1 MRYHTTPYIHTRYKL
16 YNIYSLSNK
25 KVAHFHFSQR
35 DDVELRLVVGDEL
48 SLKLDAS
55 AARLYG
61 SPWQDT
67 GIYSIVYA
75 CVYCMCVVSVV
86 YNMYE
91 CIQFELYISIQTY
104 CNLTYT
110 LILSLP
116 YIY

>member
-1 MRYHTTPYIHTRYKL
+1 M
-16 YNIYSLSNK
+16 YSLSNK

-67 GIYSIVYA
+67 GIYSVVY
-75 CVYCMCVVSVV
+75 VYVCIVSVV
-86 YNMYE
+86 FNM
-91 CIQFELYISIQTY
+91 CTSV
-104 CNLTYT
+104 
-110 LILSLP
+110 
-116 YIY
+116 

>member
-1 MRYHTTPYIHTRYKL
+1 M
-16 YNIYSLSNK
+16 YSLSNK

-67 GIYSIVYA
+67 G
-75 CVYCMCVVSVV
+75 
-86 YNMYE
+86 MYR
-91 CIQFELYISIQTY
+91 
-104 CNLTYT
+104 
-110 LILSLP
+110 
-116 YIY
+116 YIYDVIHVFSYNTNVYE